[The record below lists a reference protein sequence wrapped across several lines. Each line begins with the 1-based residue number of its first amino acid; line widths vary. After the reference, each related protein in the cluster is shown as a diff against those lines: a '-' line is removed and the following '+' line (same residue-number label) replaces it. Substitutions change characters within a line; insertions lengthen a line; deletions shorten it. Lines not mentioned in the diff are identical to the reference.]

1 MDRKLTIYFT
11 SDIHGY
17 FSPMDY
23 ANNCRAASGLANCAA
38 NFTHDRNTL
47 ILDGG
52 DTLQG
57 SPFTYWLYSRTE
69 EKSLIPARLMTLAG
83 YNDITLGNHDFNYG
97 VAELERFLGELEDL
111 ECASGVCCL
120 CANVEGLR
128 HNARYAIH
136 HLGNGLTVG
145 VCGVTSQF
153 IPNWEKPENIEGL
166 TFADAFETAREV
178 LAEMKAQKI
187 DITICLYH
195 GGFEN
200 DVDTGRPL
208 SKTLENEG
216 WRICQ
221 ELDYDILLTGHQH
234 MPFADKC
241 VNSTWTC
248 QPPDKARQYIR
259 MDVTVDDEGR
269 VTAHSE
275 LCEPGNVTPEAFTE
289 LLEPLEAETAK
300 FLDTPLGHLDTALR
314 PAEPMDRALNGSLI
328 ANFFN
333 QVQLEAS
340 GADISCTCLAN
351 TLRGFSEDVTVRD
364 IVASYVFPNTLKTIR
379 VDRAVLTKALERSA
393 DYFAFDE
400 NGEIKVSD
408 SFLKPIVAHFNFD
421 FISGIEAAIDLRKAP
436 GERVTSILYRGEEL
450 PEDKTLTMCLNNYRA
465 SGAGGYEFYADCET
479 VREQPEEISEL
490 IINYVDR
497 HRDIVVDKT
506 KWLKVLY

>member
-17 FSPMDY
+17 FSPTDY

-47 ILDGG
+47 IFDGG

-83 YNDITLGNHDFNYG
+83 YDFITLGNHDFNYG
-97 VAELERFLGELEDL
+97 TAELERYIEALG
-111 ECASGVCCL
+111 AKCL
-120 CANVEGLR
+120 CANVLGLR
-128 HNARYAIH
+128 GVGRCAVVT
-136 HLGNGLTVG
+136 LDNGLRVG
-145 VCGVTSQF
+145 LTAVTSQF

-166 TFADAFETAREV
+166 TFTDAFEAARDV
-178 LAEMKAQKI
+178 LAEMKAQKP

-234 MPFADKC
+234 MPFADRC
-241 VNSTWTC
+241 VNGTWTC
-248 QPPDKARQYIR
+248 QPPDKARQYVR
-259 MDVTVDDEGR
+259 VDVTVDEDGK

-275 LCEPGNVTPEAFTE
+275 LCEPGNVTPEVFTE
-289 LLEPLEAETAK
+289 VLEPLEAETAK

-314 PAEPMDRALNGSLI
+314 PAEPLDRAINGSLI

-400 NGEIKVSD
+400 SGALKVSD

-421 FISGIEAAIDLRKAP
+421 FIAGIEAVIDLRKAP
-436 GERVTSILYRGEEL
+436 GERVTSIRFRGEEL
-450 PEDKTLTMCLNNYRA
+450 PPDRTLTMCLNNYRA

>member
-1 MDRKLTIYFT
+1 MDRNLTIYFT

-17 FSPMDY
+17 FAPTDY

-69 EKSLIPARLMTLAG
+69 EKSLIPAKLMNLAG
-83 YNDITLGNHDFNYG
+83 CDFFTLGNHDFNYG
-97 VAELERFLGELEDL
+97 PTELERYIEAMD
-111 ECASGVCCL
+111 ARCL
-120 CANVEGLR
+120 CANVQGLR
-128 HNARYAIH
+128 GVERCAVVT
-136 HLGNGLTVG
+136 LENGLRVG
-145 VCGVTSQF
+145 LTGVTSQF
-153 IPNWEKPENIEGL
+153 VPKWEKTENIAGL
-166 TFADAFETAREV
+166 TFTDAFESARDM
-178 LAEMKAQKI
+178 LAELKTQKV

-216 WRICQ
+216 WRMCQ

-241 VNSTWTC
+241 VNGTFTC

-259 MDVTVDDEGR
+259 MDVTVDDGK
-269 VTAHSE
+269 VMAKSE
-275 LCEPGNVTPEAFTE
+275 LCPAGDVTPEAFKE

-300 FLDTPLGHLDTALR
+300 FLDTPLGHLDRDLR
-314 PAEPMDRALNGSLI
+314 PSTPLKRALKGSLI
-328 ANFFN
+328 ANFYN

-351 TLRGFSEDVTVRD
+351 TMRGFSENITVRD
-364 IVASYVFPNTLKTIR
+364 IVASYVFPNTLKTIM
-379 VDRAVLTKALERSA
+379 VDRAVLKKALERSA
-393 DYFAFDE
+393 DYYAIDE
-400 NGEIKVSD
+400 NGEVCVSD
-408 SFLKPIVAHFNFD
+408 SFLHPIVAHFNYD
-421 FISGIEAAIDLRKAP
+421 FITGIEATIDLHRAP
-436 GERVTSILYRGEEL
+436 GERVTSIRWHGEEL
-450 PEDKTLTMCLNNYRA
+450 PEDKTLTMCLNDYRA
-465 SGAGGYEFYADCET
+465 SGAGGYDFYADCEI
-479 VREQPEEISEL
+479 VREQPDDIAEL

-506 KWLKVLY
+506 YWLNILC

>member
-17 FSPMDY
+17 FAPTDY

-83 YNDITLGNHDFNYG
+83 CDFFTLGNHDFNYG
-97 VAELERFLGELEDL
+97 PTELERYIEAMD
-111 ECASGVCCL
+111 ARCL
-120 CANVEGLR
+120 CANVQGLR
-128 HNARYAIH
+128 GVERCAVVT
-136 HLGNGLTVG
+136 LENGLRVG
-145 VCGVTSQF
+145 LTGVTSQF
-153 IPNWEKPENIEGL
+153 VPKWEKKENIAGL
-166 TFADAFETAREV
+166 TFTDAFEAARDI
-178 LAEMKAQKI
+178 LAELKTQKV

-216 WRICQ
+216 WRMCQ

-241 VNSTWTC
+241 VNGTFTC
-248 QPPDKARQYIR
+248 QPPDKARQYIK
-259 MDVTVDDEGR
+259 MDVTVDDGK
-269 VTAHSE
+269 VMAKSE
-275 LCEPGNVTPEAFTE
+275 LCPAGDVTPEAFKE

-300 FLDTPLGHLDTALR
+300 FLDTPLGHLDRDLR
-314 PAEPMDRALNGSLI
+314 PSTPLKRALKGSLI
-328 ANFFN
+328 ANFYN

-351 TLRGFSEDVTVRD
+351 TMRGFSENITVRD
-364 IVASYVFPNTLKTIR
+364 IVASYVFPNTLKTIM
-379 VDRAVLTKALERSA
+379 VDRAVLKKALERSA
-393 DYFAFDE
+393 DYYAIDE
-400 NGEIKVSD
+400 NGEVCVSD
-408 SFLKPIVAHFNFD
+408 SFLHPIVAHFNYD
-421 FISGIEAAIDLRKAP
+421 FITGIEATIDLHRAP
-436 GERVTSILYRGEEL
+436 GERVTSIRWHGEEL
-450 PEDKTLTMCLNNYRA
+450 PEDKTLTMCLNDYRA
-465 SGAGGYEFYADCET
+465 SGAGGYDFYADCEL
-479 VREQPEEISEL
+479 VREQPDDIAEL

-506 KWLKVLY
+506 YWLNILC

>member
-17 FSPMDY
+17 FAPTDY

-47 ILDGG
+47 IFDGG

-69 EKSLIPARLMTLAG
+69 EKSLIPAKLMNLAG
-83 YNDITLGNHDFNYG
+83 CDFFTLGNHDFNYG
-97 VAELERFLGELEDL
+97 PTELERYIEAMD
-111 ECASGVCCL
+111 ARCL
-120 CANVEGLR
+120 CANVQGLR
-128 HNARYAIH
+128 GVERCAVVT
-136 HLGNGLTVG
+136 LENGLRVG
-145 VCGVTSQF
+145 LTGVTSQF
-153 IPNWEKPENIEGL
+153 VPKWEKPENIKGL
-166 TFADAFETAREV
+166 TFLDAFETARDV
-178 LAEMKAQKI
+178 LAELKAQKV

-216 WRICQ
+216 WRMCQ

-241 VNSTWTC
+241 VNGTFTC

-259 MDVTVDDEGR
+259 MDVTVDDGK
-269 VTAHSE
+269 VMAKSE
-275 LCEPGNVTPEAFTE
+275 LCPAGDVTPEAFKE

-300 FLDTPLGHLDTALR
+300 FLDTPLGHLDRDLR
-314 PAEPMDRALNGSLI
+314 PSTPLKRALKGSLI
-328 ANFFN
+328 ANFYN

-351 TLRGFSEDVTVRD
+351 TMRGFSENITVRD
-364 IVASYVFPNTLKTIR
+364 IVASYVFPNTLKTIM

-393 DYFAFDE
+393 DYYAIDE
-400 NGEIKVSD
+400 NGEVCVSD
-408 SFLKPIVAHFNFD
+408 SFLKPIEAHFNFD
-421 FISGIEAAIDLRKAP
+421 FISGIEATIDLHRAP
-436 GERVTSILYRGEEL
+436 GERVTSIRWHGEEL

-490 IINYVDR
+490 IIGYVDK
-497 HRDIVVDKT
+497 HRDITVDKT
-506 KWLKVLY
+506 KWLTVLY

>member
-1 MDRKLTIYFT
+1 
-11 SDIHGY
+11 
-17 FSPMDY
+17 
-23 ANNCRAASGLANCAA
+23 
-38 NFTHDRNTL
+38 
-47 ILDGG
+47 
-52 DTLQG
+52 
-57 SPFTYWLYSRTE
+57 
-69 EKSLIPARLMTLAG
+69 
-83 YNDITLGNHDFNYG
+83 
-97 VAELERFLGELEDL
+97 
-111 ECASGVCCL
+111 
-120 CANVEGLR
+120 
-128 HNARYAIH
+128 
-136 HLGNGLTVG
+136 
-145 VCGVTSQF
+145 
-153 IPNWEKPENIEGL
+153 
-166 TFADAFETAREV
+166 
-178 LAEMKAQKI
+178 
-187 DITICLYH
+187 
-195 GGFEN
+195 
-200 DVDTGRPL
+200 
-208 SKTLENEG
+208 
-216 WRICQ
+216 
-221 ELDYDILLTGHQH
+221 
-234 MPFADKC
+234 
-241 VNSTWTC
+241 
-248 QPPDKARQYIR
+248 
-259 MDVTVDDEGR
+259 
-269 VTAHSE
+269 
-275 LCEPGNVTPEAFTE
+275 VTPEAFTE

-314 PAEPMDRALNGSLI
+314 PAEPLDRALNGSLI

-421 FISGIEAAIDLRKAP
+421 FIAGIEATIELRKAP

>member
-17 FSPMDY
+17 FAPTDY

-69 EKSLIPARLMTLAG
+69 EKSLIPAKLMNLAG
-83 YNDITLGNHDFNYG
+83 CDFFTLGNHDFNYG
-97 VAELERFLGELEDL
+97 PTELERYIEAMD
-111 ECASGVCCL
+111 ARCL
-120 CANVEGLR
+120 CANVQGLR
-128 HNARYAIH
+128 GVERCAVVT
-136 HLGNGLTVG
+136 LENGLRVG
-145 VCGVTSQF
+145 LTGVTSQF
-153 IPNWEKPENIEGL
+153 VPKWEKTENIAGL
-166 TFADAFETAREV
+166 TFTDAFEAARDI
-178 LAEMKAQKI
+178 LAELKTQKV

-241 VNSTWTC
+241 VNGTFTC
-248 QPPDKARQYIR
+248 QPPDKARQYIK
-259 MDVTVDDEGR
+259 MDVTVDDGK
-269 VTAHSE
+269 VMAKSE
-275 LCEPGNVTPEAFTE
+275 LCPAGDVTPEAFKE

-300 FLDTPLGHLDTALR
+300 FLDTPLGHLDRDLR
-314 PAEPMDRALNGSLI
+314 PSTPLKRALKGSLI
-328 ANFFN
+328 ANFYN

-351 TLRGFSEDVTVRD
+351 TMRGFSENITVRD
-364 IVASYVFPNTLKTIR
+364 IVASYVFPNTLKTIM
-379 VDRAVLTKALERSA
+379 VDRAVLKKALERSA
-393 DYFAFDE
+393 DYYAIDE
-400 NGEIKVSD
+400 NGEVCVSD
-408 SFLKPIVAHFNFD
+408 SFLHPIVAHFNYD
-421 FISGIEAAIDLRKAP
+421 FITGIEATIDLHRAP
-436 GERVTSILYRGEEL
+436 GERVTSIRWHGEEL
-450 PEDKTLTMCLNNYRA
+450 PEDKTLTMCLNDYRA
-465 SGAGGYEFYADCET
+465 SGAGGYDFYADCEL
-479 VREQPEEISEL
+479 VREQPDDIAEL

-506 KWLKVLY
+506 YWLNILC

>member
-17 FSPMDY
+17 FSPTDY

-38 NFTHDRNTL
+38 NFTHDRDTL

-83 YNDITLGNHDFNYG
+83 YDFVTLGNHDFNYG
-97 VAELERFLGELEDL
+97 TAELERYIEALG
-111 ECASGVCCL
+111 AKCL
-120 CANVEGLR
+120 CANALGLR
-128 HNARYAIH
+128 GVGRCAVVA
-136 HLGNGLTVG
+136 LDNGLRVG
-145 VCGVTSQF
+145 LTAVTSQF

-166 TFADAFETAREV
+166 TFTDAFEAARDV
-178 LAEMKAQKI
+178 LAEMKAQKP

-216 WRICQ
+216 WRICR

-234 MPFADKC
+234 MPFADRC
-241 VNSTWTC
+241 VNGTWTS
-248 QPPDKARQYIR
+248 QPPDKARQYVR
-259 MDVTVDDEGR
+259 VDVTVDEDGI

-289 LLEPLEAETAK
+289 VLEPLEAETAK

-314 PAEPMDRALNGSLI
+314 PSEPLDRALSGSLI

-340 GADISCTCLAN
+340 NADISCTCLAN

-400 NGEIKVSD
+400 NGAVKVSD

-421 FISGIEAAIDLRKAP
+421 FIAGIEAAIDLRKKP
-436 GERVTSILYRGEEL
+436 GERVTSIRYRGEEL

-506 KWLKVLY
+506 RWLTVLY

>member
-17 FSPMDY
+17 FSPTDY

-83 YNDITLGNHDFNYG
+83 YDFITLGNHDFNYG
-97 VAELERFLGELEDL
+97 TAELERYIEALG
-111 ECASGVCCL
+111 AKCL
-120 CANVEGLR
+120 CANVLGLR
-128 HNARYAIH
+128 GVGRCAVVT
-136 HLGNGLTVG
+136 LDNGLRVG
-145 VCGVTSQF
+145 LTAVTSQF

-166 TFADAFETAREV
+166 TFTDAFEAARDV
-178 LAEMKAQKI
+178 LAEMKAQKP

-216 WRICQ
+216 WRICR
-221 ELDYDILLTGHQH
+221 ELEYDILLTGHQH
-234 MPFADKC
+234 MPFADRC
-241 VNSTWTC
+241 VNGTWTV
-248 QPPDKARQYIR
+248 K
-259 MDVTVDDEGR
+259 MDVTMDEDGK

-275 LCEPGNVTPEAFTE
+275 LCEPGNVTPETFAE
-289 LLEPLEAETAK
+289 VLEPLEAETAE

-314 PAEPMDRALNGSLI
+314 PSEPLDRALSGSLI

-340 GADISCTCLAN
+340 NADISCTCLAN

-400 NGEIKVSD
+400 NGAVKVSD

-421 FISGIEAAIDLRKAP
+421 FIAGIEAAIDLRKKP
-436 GERVTSILYRGEEL
+436 GERVTSIRYRGEEL

-506 KWLKVLY
+506 RWLTVLY

>member
-17 FSPMDY
+17 YSPTDY

-38 NFTHDRNTL
+38 NFTHDSDTL

-83 YNDITLGNHDFNYG
+83 YDFITLGNHDFNYG
-97 VAELERFLGELEDL
+97 TAELERYIEALG
-111 ECASGVCCL
+111 AKCL
-120 CANVEGLR
+120 CANVLGLR
-128 HNARYAIH
+128 GVGRCAVVT
-136 HLGNGLTVG
+136 LDNGLRVG
-145 VCGVTSQF
+145 LTAVTSQF

-166 TFADAFETAREV
+166 IFSDAFETARDV
-178 LAEMKAQKI
+178 LAEMKAQKL

-234 MPFADKC
+234 MPFADRC
-241 VNSTWTC
+241 VNGTWTC

-259 MDVTVDDEGR
+259 MDVTVDDDGK

-275 LCEPGNVTPEAFTE
+275 LCEPGNETPEAFRE

-314 PAEPMDRALNGSLI
+314 PTEPLDRALNGSLI

-340 GADISCTCLAN
+340 NADISCTCLAN

-400 NGEIKVSD
+400 SGALKVSD

-421 FISGIEAAIDLRKAP
+421 FIAGIEAVIDLRNAP
-436 GERVTSILYRGEEL
+436 GERVTSIRFRGEEL
-450 PEDKTLTMCLNNYRA
+450 PPDRTLTMCLNNYRA

-506 KWLKVLY
+506 RWLTVLY

>member
-1 MDRKLTIYFT
+1 MNRNLTIYFT

-17 FSPMDY
+17 FAPTDY

-69 EKSLIPARLMTLAG
+69 EKSLIPAKLMNLAG
-83 YNDITLGNHDFNYG
+83 CDFFTLGNHDFNYG
-97 VAELERFLGELEDL
+97 PTELERYIEAMD
-111 ECASGVCCL
+111 ARCL
-120 CANVEGLR
+120 CANVQGLR
-128 HNARYAIH
+128 GVERCAVVT
-136 HLGNGLTVG
+136 LENGLRVG
-145 VCGVTSQF
+145 LTGVTSQF
-153 IPNWEKPENIEGL
+153 VPKWEKTENIAGL
-166 TFADAFETAREV
+166 TFTDAFEAARDM
-178 LAEMKAQKI
+178 LAELKTQKV

-216 WRICQ
+216 WRMCQ

-241 VNSTWTC
+241 VNGTFTC
-248 QPPDKARQYIR
+248 QPPDKARQYIK
-259 MDVTVDDEGR
+259 MDVTVDDGK
-269 VTAHSE
+269 VMAKSE
-275 LCEPGNVTPEAFTE
+275 LCPAGDVTPEAFKE

-300 FLDTPLGHLDTALR
+300 FLDTPLGHLDRDLR
-314 PAEPMDRALNGSLI
+314 PSTPLKRALKGSLI
-328 ANFFN
+328 ANFYN

-351 TLRGFSEDVTVRD
+351 TMRGFSENITVRD
-364 IVASYVFPNTLKTIR
+364 IVASYVFPNTLKTIM
-379 VDRAVLTKALERSA
+379 VDRAVLKKALERSA
-393 DYFAFDE
+393 DYYAIDE
-400 NGEIKVSD
+400 NGEVCVSD
-408 SFLKPIVAHFNFD
+408 SFLHPIVAHFNYD
-421 FISGIEAAIDLRKAP
+421 FITGIEATIDLHRAP
-436 GERVTSILYRGEEL
+436 GERVTSIRWHGEEL
-450 PEDKTLTMCLNNYRA
+450 PEDKTLTMCLNDYRA
-465 SGAGGYEFYADCET
+465 SGAGGYDFYADCEL
-479 VREQPEEISEL
+479 VREQPDDIAEL

-506 KWLKVLY
+506 YWLNILC

>member
-17 FSPMDY
+17 FAPTDY
-23 ANNCRAASGLANCAA
+23 ANNCRTASGLANCAA

-69 EKSLIPARLMTLAG
+69 EKSLIPAKLMNLAG
-83 YNDITLGNHDFNYG
+83 CDFFTLGNHDFNYG
-97 VAELERFLGELEDL
+97 PTELERYIEAMD
-111 ECASGVCCL
+111 ARCL
-120 CANVEGLR
+120 CANVQGLR
-128 HNARYAIH
+128 GVERCAVVT
-136 HLGNGLTVG
+136 LENGLRVG
-145 VCGVTSQF
+145 LTGVTSQF
-153 IPNWEKPENIEGL
+153 VPKWEKTENIAGL
-166 TFADAFETAREV
+166 TFTDAFEAARDI
-178 LAEMKAQKI
+178 LAELKTQKV

-216 WRICQ
+216 WRMCQ

-241 VNSTWTC
+241 VNGTFTC
-248 QPPDKARQYIR
+248 QPPDKARQYIK
-259 MDVTVDDEGR
+259 MDVTVDDGK
-269 VTAHSE
+269 VMAKSE
-275 LCEPGNVTPEAFTE
+275 LCPAGDVTPEAFKE

-300 FLDTPLGHLDTALR
+300 FLDKPLGHLDRDLR
-314 PAEPMDRALNGSLI
+314 PSTPLKRALKGSLI
-328 ANFFN
+328 ANFYN

-351 TLRGFSEDVTVRD
+351 TMRGFSENITVRD
-364 IVASYVFPNTLKTIR
+364 IVASYVFPNTLKTIM
-379 VDRAVLTKALERSA
+379 VDRAVLKKALERSA
-393 DYFAFDE
+393 DYYAIDE
-400 NGEIKVSD
+400 NGEVCVSD
-408 SFLKPIVAHFNFD
+408 SFLHPIVAHFNYD
-421 FISGIEAAIDLRKAP
+421 FITGIEATIDLHRAP
-436 GERVTSILYRGEEL
+436 GERVTSIRWHGEEL
-450 PEDKTLTMCLNNYRA
+450 PEDKTLTMCLNDYRA
-465 SGAGGYEFYADCET
+465 SGAGGYDFYADCEL
-479 VREQPEEISEL
+479 VREQPDDIAEL

-506 KWLKVLY
+506 YWLNILC